1 MATKK
6 KVLQEQEIPVPEN
19 AVPMDGTVS
28 SDGILAD
35 AAAPPDND
43 DLNALLASMD
53 QADDDTSMGQSDG
66 GATSEGSDP
75 LPEFSETEEP
85 DEAASE
91 DGSEDGGAAAGTP
104 SDLDEPA
111 EPVAGEDGDGEGE
124 TSADLSA

>member
-66 GATSEGSDP
+66 DVTSEGSDS

-91 DGSEDGGAAAGTP
+91 DGGATAGTP

-111 EPVAGEDGDGEGE
+111 EPVAGEDGDGEGGN
-124 TSADLSA
+124 SRRFVCGK